1 MYKFLK
7 YFMLS
12 IALISMMACSGGS
25 DSKDSVVTPPPPP
38 VDTPPADTPP
48 PVEEDR
54 SITIYLHGFSQTGY
68 KRSGIYGANE
78 VINADPELAKL
89 VGFSTNYQGADTNFK
104 ENVIVSTSYYGDQ
117 PPEYYS
123 QKDIEDID
131 AITAQYGGGIPR
143 YAMIVA
149 KYARHIISE
158 SGATKI
164 NFMSVSMGSLV
175 SRWIIE
181 QNVENLAFEKRIGKW
196 LSVEGVVAGNYAAS
210 DPVLVR
216 IANLYEEQSPE
227 VEHMSYSWI
236 ESNLGSRR
244 VTSSLYYGDIQVGFE
259 SSTDDNDMERV
270 LTKYL
275 LLKGRYIPNDGYQL
289 VEDTLFSISDQLNYF
304 NSLTPIRSYFH
315 ETHTGLKDNSAAWAQ
330 SALFFSSKR
339 RVKVTLTHAR
349 VDDIH
354 EEDSLQPAEI
364 VFASSVK
371 SPQLAE
377 VSHITQAVDRRD
389 IDGGAL
395 TIQTYHNN
403 GENIILNQTVFDGFV
418 RTDEIALTIT
428 IDGYEIDNSI
438 KYNIKESSQNQIEDI
453 GGVLFNI
460 PLQNGTHPV
469 VAKDW
474 SGEVRVEIYPY

>member
-1 MYKFLK
+1 MNKSLK
-7 YFMLS
+7 YLMVS
-12 IALISMMACSGGS
+12 IALILLTACGS
-25 DSKDSVVTPPPPP
+25 NSHSDNGVVTP
-38 VDTPPADTPP
+38 TPTPP
-48 PVEEDR
+48 PNTTPPLEEER
-54 SITIYLHGFSQTGY
+54 SITIYIHGFSKTGY
-68 KRSGIYGANE
+68 KRSGLYGSNEPISAN
-78 VINADPELAKL
+78 PEFAKL
-89 VGFSTNYQGADTNFK
+89 VGFSTNYQGMNTNFK
-104 ENVIVSTSYYGDQ
+104 ENIIVSTSYYGDQ

-123 QKDIEDID
+123 QSDIEDID
-131 AITAQYGGGIPR
+131 IVTTKYGGGIPR

-149 KYARHIISE
+149 KYAKHIMSE

-164 NFMSVSMGSLV
+164 NFLSVSMGSLV

-181 QNVENLAFEKRIGKW
+181 NNVENLSSDKRIGKW

-210 DPVLVR
+210 DPTLIK

-236 ESNLGSRR
+236 ESNLGSTR
-244 VTSSLYYGDIQVGFE
+244 VTNSPYYRDIQVGFE
-259 SSTDDNDMERV
+259 SSTDDNDMQGI

-289 VEDTLFSISDQLNYF
+289 VDDTLFSISSQANYF
-304 NSLTPIRSYFH
+304 NSLLPLRSYFH
-315 ETHTGLKDNSAAWAQ
+315 ETHTGLKNNSAAWAQ

-339 RVKVTLTHAR
+339 RVEVTLTHVR

-354 EEDSLQPAEI
+354 EEDSLKPAEI
-364 VFASSVK
+364 VFASSIK

-395 TIQTYHNN
+395 RIHSYHNN
-403 GENIILNQTVFDGFV
+403 GENLILDQSIFDGFV
-418 RTDEIALTIT
+418 RPDEIALTIT
-428 IDGYEIDNSI
+428 ISGYEIDNSL
-438 KYNIKESSQNQIEDI
+438 KYNIKESSPNNIEDI
-453 GGVLFNI
+453 GESTFNI
-460 PLQNGTHPV
+460 PLQNGTHPI

-474 SGEVRVEIYPY
+474 SGEVSVKIYPY